1 MFNTMKL
8 KAIAIIL
15 FTATVMGPS
24 ACAQEEWKEY
34 TRQHFIIYYKKAP
47 YDFVQTVNK
56 AAEEYY
62 VEITRNLGFTRY
74 KGWSWDRRAKIYI
87 YDDVNDY
94 VESSKQAG
102 WSSGAAL
109 PKLKIIRTFP
119 SAHGFFDSVLP
130 HELGHIIFREFVGF
144 KAQIPAWFEEGVAM
158 YQEKAKRW
166 GAHDRVRKAIKEG
179 TFKPLS
185 ELSMT
190 RLRYRTNRDLIN
202 LFYAES
208 ASVVNFMISE
218 LGEQRFVH
226 LCRKLKEGGPFSWA
240 LDSVYSRLKNVDD
253 LNDAWVK
260 YLKNE

>member
-1 MFNTMKL
+1 LFNTIKL
-8 KAIAIIL
+8 K
-15 FTATVMGPS
+15 TVVISFIVFMLTGSS
-24 ACAQEEWKEY
+24 ACALEWKEY
-34 TRQHFIIYYKKAP
+34 KRQHFIIYYKDAP
-47 YDFVQTVNK
+47 FDFVETVERS
-56 AAEEYY
+56 AERYY

-74 KGWSWDRRAKIYI
+74 KGWSWDERAKIYI
-87 YDDVNDY
+87 YDDMNDY

-119 SAHGFFDSVLP
+119 SAHGFFDSTLP

-144 KAQIPAWFEEGVAM
+144 KARVPAWFEEGVAM

-166 GAHDRVRKAIKEG
+166 GAHDEVRKAMENG
-179 TFKPLS
+179 TFKPLN
-185 ELSMT
+185 ELSIMRVKHGT
-190 RLRYRTNRDLIN
+190 KRDLIN

-208 ASVVNFMISE
+208 ASIVNFMINE
-218 LGEQRFVH
+218 FGDQRFVH
-226 LCRKLKEGGPFSWA
+226 FCRKLKDGNPFSWS
-240 LDSVYSRLKNVDD
+240 LDSVYARFKDVDD